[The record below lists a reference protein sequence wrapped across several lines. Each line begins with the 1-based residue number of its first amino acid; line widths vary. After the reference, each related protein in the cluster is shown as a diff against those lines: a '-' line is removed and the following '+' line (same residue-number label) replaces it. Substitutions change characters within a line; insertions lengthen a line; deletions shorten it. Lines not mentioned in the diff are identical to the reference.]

1 MQKTLVSGQG
11 TIALATDLVALLEA
25 NARQGTHGDRDPAF
39 FTLLSILCTQFL
51 PNVQVK
57 DVLGTLP
64 HNHHRS
70 TGERLLASAMNLG
83 FMAKVH
89 RGGIGRMKAWECP
102 ALLVAEEGDEVFLL
116 LGEGSGARAFD
127 GEGIRAIDGQ
137 GSACDLATLPRGT
150 IHRLQRD
157 PLANPLA
164 PESRKHTG
172 HNWLRALFTQ
182 FGEIRWIVVCT
193 TLAIVLVSI
202 CQPFVI
208 SSFYRS
214 VFSRGDEVSMPW
226 LLTLLLMLVAT
237 MQVMMGLRAH
247 ALAWLAARLNYLV
260 GCATFDKMMHLPAVL
275 TQRLDAKD
283 QSSRV
288 RSFESVSDFL
298 TSPLAAILLDLPVSV
313 LGLLLVTWVMP
324 PAGVVLILA
333 GLLYGQLFFMAGR
346 RMRVLTSMLADQATE
361 LQHVMVETF
370 EKRDLIRECGLQ
382 HRWADLQEKRI
393 ARTQGVQYA
402 VSRLTAIVEGLASFF
417 FAVAFILVI
426 GVVAVWGPRYQLG
439 AAGLLGVILLTS
451 TVLAPLHALCLAL
464 PRFEQCS
471 KSLAQINAFMDLE
484 SEAVN
489 DTQRRRLPVL
499 HGNAALRNITMRIGA
514 GRPLLFGLDIQINAG
529 DIVGISGAAGTGKST
544 ILHLLQGLTQPSF
557 GVVQIEG
564 VDLEQLP
571 LRTLRSAIGYIP
583 QKPSLLPGSL
593 RDNLTMANPIASP
606 ADIERALS
614 TVGLTDL
621 PLDEFQVTE
630 KTHLPEGFIWRFAM
644 AQALIAGTGLILI
657 DEIPNAVVNAG
668 FDKIFHN
675 ILRSAKGRVS
685 VVFVSGRSD
694 LLALADRVILLRQGN
709 APVVTTPEALA
720 DAA

>member
-1 MQKTLVSGQG
+1 MQKTIVSPQG
-11 TIALATDLVALLEA
+11 GIALAADLATVLEK
-25 NARQGTHGDRDPAF
+25 NAQRGDHGESDPAF
-39 FTLLSILCTQFL
+39 FTLLSLLCTQFL

-64 HNHHRS
+64 LNRHRS
-70 TGERLLASAMNLG
+70 TSERLLASAMNLG
-83 FMAKVH
+83 FTTREH
-89 RGGIGRMKAWECP
+89 RGGIERMKAWECP
-102 ALLVAEEGDEVFLL
+102 ALLVAEGTGETFLL
-116 LGEGSGARAFD
+116 LGEGSGTRAFD
-127 GEGIRAIDGQ
+127 GEGIRAMDGT
-137 GSACDLATLPRGT
+137 GTARDPATLPRGT
-150 IHRLQRD
+150 ITRLQRD
-157 PLANPLA
+157 PQANPLA

-172 HNWLRALFTQ
+172 YSWLRALVTQ
-182 FGEIRWIVVCT
+182 FGSMRWVVTCT
-193 TLAIVLVSI
+193 TIAIVLVSI

-226 LLTLLLMLVAT
+226 LLALLLMLVAT
-237 MQVMMGLRAH
+237 MQVMMSLRAH
-247 ALAWLAARLNYLV
+247 ALAWFAARLNYLV

-313 LGLLLVTWVMP
+313 VGLAVVTWVMP
-324 PAGVVLILA
+324 LA
-333 GLLYGQLFFMAGR
+333 GLVLVAAGGLYGHLFLIAGR
-346 RMRVLTSMLADQATE
+346 RMKVLTSMLADQATE

-393 ARTQGVQYA
+393 ARTQTVQFA
-402 VSRLTAIVEGLASFF
+402 VSRLTAIVEGLASFYF
-417 FAVAFILVI
+417 SLTFICVI
-426 GVVAVWGPRYQLG
+426 GVVAVFGAKYQLG

-514 GRPLLFGLDIQINAG
+514 GRPLLFGLDLQINAG
-529 DIVGISGAAGTGKST
+529 DIIGISGAAGTGKST

-593 RDNLTMANPIASP
+593 RDNLNMANPVATAS
-606 ADIERALS
+606 DIERVLA
-614 TVGLTDL
+614 TVGLTGI

-644 AQALIAGTGLILI
+644 AQALLAGTGLILI

-668 FDKIFHN
+668 FDKIFHT

-694 LLALADRVILLRQGN
+694 LLSVADKVILLRQGN
-709 APVVTTPEALA
+709 APVITTPEALA

>member
-1 MQKTLVSGQG
+1 MQKTVLSSQG
-11 TIALATDLVALLEA
+11 AHALAAVLGKAA
-25 NARQGTHGDRDPAF
+25 HGDKDPAF
-39 FTLLSILCTQFL
+39 FTLLSMICTQFL

-64 HNHHRS
+64 LNHHRN
-70 TGERLLASAMNLG
+70 TGERLLAAAMNLG
-83 FMAKVH
+83 FTAREH
-89 RGGIGRMKAWECP
+89 RGGVMRMKAWECP
-102 ALLVAEEGDEVFLL
+102 ALLIAEGTGETFLL
-116 LGEGSGARAFD
+116 LGEGSGARAYD
-127 GEGIRAIDGQ
+127 GEGIRAVDGGGQ
-137 GSACDLATLPRGT
+137 SCDPATLPKG
-150 IHRLQRD
+150 IIQRLQRD
-157 PLANPLA
+157 PQANPLA
-164 PESRKHTG
+164 AESRKHTG
-172 HNWLRALFTQ
+172 HNWLRALITS
-182 FGEIRWIVVCT
+182 FGSMRWIIVST
-193 TLAIVLVSI
+193 TIAIVLVSI
-202 CQPFVI
+202 AQPFVI

-214 VFSRGDEVSMPW
+214 VFSRGDELSMPW
-226 LLTLLLMLVAT
+226 LLGLLLMLVAT
-237 MQVMMGLRAH
+237 MQVMLSMRSH
-247 ALAWLAARLNYLV
+247 ALAWFAARLSYLV

-313 LGLLLVTWVMP
+313 LGLLVVTWVMP
-324 PAGVVLILA
+324 LA
-333 GLLYGQLFFMAGR
+333 GLVLMVATVAYGTLFFMAGR

-382 HRWADLQEKRI
+382 HRWADLQDKRI
-393 ARTQGVQYA
+393 ARTQAVQFI

-417 FAVAFILVI
+417 FAVTFIAVI
-426 GVVAVWGPRYQLG
+426 GVVAVFGAKYMLGP
-439 AAGLLGVILLTS
+439 AGLLGTVLLTS

-471 KSLAQINAFMDLE
+471 KSLAQINAFMDLD
-484 SEAVN
+484 SEAVT
-489 DTQRRRLPVL
+489 DTQRRRLPVI

-514 GRPLLFGLDIQINAG
+514 GRPLLFGLDLTIHAG
-529 DIVGISGAAGTGKST
+529 DIIGISGAAGTGKST

-571 LRTLRSAIGYIP
+571 IRTLRSTIGYIP
-583 QKPSLLPGSL
+583 QNPSLLPGSL
-593 RDNLTMANPIASP
+593 RDNLNMANPVATP
-606 ADIERALS
+606 EEIERVLS
-614 TVGLTDL
+614 SVGLQGI

-630 KTHLPEGFIWRFAM
+630 NTHLPEGFIWRFAM
-644 AQALIAGTGLILI
+644 AQALLTGSGLILI

-694 LLALADRVILLRQGN
+694 LLALADKVILLRQGN
-709 APVVTTPEALA
+709 APVITSPEALA